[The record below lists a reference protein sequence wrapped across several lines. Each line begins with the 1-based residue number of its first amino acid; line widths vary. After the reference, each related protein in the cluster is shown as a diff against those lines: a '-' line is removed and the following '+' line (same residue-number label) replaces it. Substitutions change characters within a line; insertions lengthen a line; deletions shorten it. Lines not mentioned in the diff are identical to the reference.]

1 MYSFRYQNE
10 MCLVTNRECRLP
22 HASRIVP
29 SYKVIEGPIRGAL
42 IRHPSLLN
50 GCGWFGDPAKRNA
63 DMKKHWIKERLLNM
77 HISKK
82 SLPINVNYWGI
93 IEIVQVMSH
102 TRVLMY
108 DILPFNNL
116 TYKYEEDTYITNLT
130 FVLYSL
136 LLRKIK

>member
-10 MCLVTNRECRLP
+10 ICLVTNRECRLP

-29 SYKVIEGPIRGAL
+29 FYKVIEGPIRGAL

-50 GCGWFGDPAKRNA
+50 GCGWFGDPAKRYA
-63 DMKKHWIKERLLNM
+63 DMKKQWIKEWLPII
-77 HISKK
+77 HISQK
-82 SLPINVNYWGI
+82 SLPLYVNYWGI
-93 IEIVQVMSH
+93 IKIVQVMNH

-116 TYKYEEDTYITNLT
+116 IYKYEEDTYITNLT
-130 FVLYSL
+130 FVMYLF